1 MSNDGL
7 RLLIS
12 STPLWQQGAM
22 DHPLPV
28 HVTQVYMVMGKRG
41 NLWQTVLSSTDDV
54 YAARNVMHA
63 ANKSKQFDRLVI
75 SEGQSVNKAPAT
87 RWTTIETVF
96 PTASAFDILLKKIRE
111 KTANGNPLPKHAF
124 LHGHKQSQNFL
135 LGLACFMALLNQ
147 SPIALGLVGL
157 LALVDLLFMLNAQ
170 PLSTA
175 KAKFFNDARNWTY
188 ATVNGVLL
196 LMLLVF

>member
-28 HVTQVYMVMGKRG
+28 HVTQVYMVMGKSG
-41 NLWQTVLSSTDDV
+41 NLWQTILSSTEDL

-63 ANKSKQFDRLVI
+63 ANRSRQFERLVI
-75 SEGQSVNKAPAT
+75 SEGRSVNKAPAS

-96 PTASAFDILLKKIRE
+96 PTPSAFDTLLKKIRST
-111 KTANGNPLPKHAF
+111 TANGNPMPKHAF

-135 LGLACFMALLNQ
+135 LGLACFMAFLNQ
-147 SPIALGLVGL
+147 SPFALGFVAF
-157 LALVDLLFMLNAQ
+157 LALFDLLFLLNNN
-170 PLSTA
+170 PLPVK
-175 KAKFFNDARNWTY
+175 KARVFNETRNWAY
-188 ATVNGVLL
+188 ASLNGFLL
-196 LMLLVF
+196 LTLLLF